1 MKHAADSLLVKSPER
16 SPVFERAVPLRGVK
30 RKEERFGFL
39 ASTSDSV
46 VVSFRGVKI
55 RTAVLQKSASAS
67 AARPNQSAQTTR
79 LLLSTADVA
88 PTPRV

>member
-1 MKHAADSLLVKSPER
+1 MKHAADSLVMMNPER
-16 SPVFERAVPLRGVK
+16 SPILERAVPLRGAK
-30 RKEERFGFL
+30 KKEERFGFRV
-39 ASTSDSV
+39 STGAEV
-46 VVSFRGVKI
+46 FVSFGRVKSG
-55 RTAVLQKSASAS
+55 TAVNRKSALAD